1 MKNRNLTEKFRGLSR
16 KRKIGLACAAV
27 CLVIFGTLLYNFP
40 VYQVGL
46 TCGDKYFDRED
57 LLLLCFRG
65 TPGDRRA
72 AEKILDQGRAA
83 LEDRETRCDI
93 YGENDPRR
101 AKHGALWRL
110 VTGPDAP
117 DTGYTLKLL
126 SAHLGINEGKV
137 WVQYSKS
144 GRGSEVE
151 LWTVQKINGEWVVV
165 DTDWEA

>member
-1 MKNRNLTEKFRGLSR
+1 MKAWKLMEKFRGLSR
-16 KRKIGLACAAV
+16 KKKIALVCVAA
-27 CLVIFGTLLYNFP
+27 LVIICAVVLYHFP
-40 VYQVGL
+40 VYQVGY
-46 TCGDKYFDRED
+46 TCGDKYFERED

-65 TPGDRRA
+65 TPADRRA

-101 AKHGALWRL
+101 AKNGALWRL

-126 SAHLGINEGKV
+126 SAHLGIHEGKV

-151 LWTVQKINGEWVVV
+151 LWTVQRVGGEWKVV
-165 DTDWEA
+165 DTDWEC

>member
-1 MKNRNLTEKFRGLSR
+1 
-16 KRKIGLACAAV
+16 
-27 CLVIFGTLLYNFP
+27 
-40 VYQVGL
+40 
-46 TCGDKYFDRED
+46 
-57 LLLLCFRG
+57 
-65 TPGDRRA
+65 
-72 AEKILDQGRAA
+72 LDQGRAA
-83 LEDRETRCDI
+83 LEDRETPCNI

-137 WVQYSKS
+137 WVQYSKT

-151 LWTVQKINGEWVVV
+151 LWTVQRVNGQWKVV
-165 DTDWEA
+165 DTRWEA

>member
-1 MKNRNLTEKFRGLSR
+1 MKDWKLIEKLRGLSR

-101 AKHGALWRL
+101 AKYGELWRL
-110 VTGPDAP
+110 VTGPDQPAK
-117 DTGYTLKLL
+117 YKLKLL
-126 SAHLGINEGKV
+126 SAHLGVNEGKL
-137 WVQYSKS
+137 WICYSRGTG
-144 GRGSEVE
+144 GRNEVE
-151 LWTVQKINGEWVVV
+151 LWTVQKIDGEWVVV
-165 DTDWEA
+165 DTQWEC